1 MGREAPWTG
10 PCWAV
15 VLGRPRGLRR
25 GAARRGGGAGGS
37 HRGGGGKGGQLGGL
51 ERGAWGPLRLS
62 RPRKASAEPCCPHVG
77 EGSPLHA
84 ALLPETLGAASPSA
98 GWSPR
103 PRRSAPTSLR
113 LHGHLTTS
121 SPRTPGVCQPVS
133 EHRSRPLSEAV
144 SSSIKR
150 GCRCTPLDSERDE
163 DKGTSRHQN
172 VPGPV
177 CQIRAM
183 MPHLHNEP
191 VGSRQLKSTRC
202 PELGPE
208 ATAPPSPAQVVCEAA
223 RGGPSGCEG
232 GLSTSQGEEM
242 SFDCVQFFLIQFLVR
257 SPWAATLLQ
266 TAPPGRARGLGA
278 GTPAS
283 GSLCS
288 VFGNRTS
295 PHCPGRLSHARAMDA
310 RDEGG

>member
-1 MGREAPWTG
+1 MGTSEAVQAQEG
-10 PCWAV
+10 QRRALLSPC
-15 VLGRPRGLRR
+15 GRGEPPPRGSAPGNAR
-25 GAARRGGGAGGS
+25 GS
-37 HRGGGGKGGQLGGL
+37 LSL
-51 ERGAWGPLRLS
+51 CRLV
-62 RPRKASAEPCCPHVG
+62 PAT
-77 EGSPLHA
+77 SPL
-84 ALLPETLGAASPSA
+84 
-98 GWSPR
+98 
-103 PRRSAPTSLR
+103 APTSLR

-121 SPRTPGVCQPVS
+121 PPRTPGVCQPVS

-144 SSSIKR
+144 SSPIKR

-223 RGGPSGCEG
+223 HGGR
-232 GLSTSQGEEM
+232 
-242 SFDCVQFFLIQFLVR
+242 VAVR
-257 SPWAATLLQ
+257 VA
-266 TAPPGRARGLGA
+266 
-278 GTPAS
+278 
-283 GSLCS
+283 
-288 VFGNRTS
+288 
-295 PHCPGRLSHARAMDA
+295 
-310 RDEGG
+310 